1 MPRPVFHI
9 RPLRGHAAPA
19 VRADAGLGNVWV
31 IDWLLVDIDQRR
43 YLPPSGLAR
52 NSFDDR
58 RRRDC
63 TRDRNALCLFVVV
76 IRARGGCAATPRC
89 GRPYDAPVRV
99 VVVRH
104 AEAAAGEPD
113 ELRRLTPAGR
123 EQARALGERLPEPD
137 AILTSPLLRARE
149 TGDLIGRASGV
160 EAEVDER
167 LAPGATAAGVREAV
181 AGRGE
186 TVVVVAHQPDCGTI
200 AAELGAGEV
209 VFPPAGHCVAEL

>member
-1 MPRPVFHI
+1 M
-9 RPLRGHAAPA
+9 
-19 VRADAGLGNVWV
+19 
-31 IDWLLVDIDQRR
+31 
-43 YLPPSGLAR
+43 
-52 NSFDDR
+52 
-58 RRRDC
+58 
-63 TRDRNALCLFVVV
+63 
-76 IRARGGCAATPRC
+76 
-89 GRPYDAPVRV
+89 RV

-149 TGDLIGRASGV
+149 TADLIGRASGV
-160 EAEVDER
+160 EVEVDER

-200 AAELGAGEV
+200 AVDLGAGEV
-209 VFPPAGHCVAEL
+209 AFPPAGHCVAEL